1 MLILTEKKL
10 ITCILPHGLALD
22 VVQKLKDEKDI
33 IEANVN
39 NARGMG
45 KPTLQAHRGVG
56 EQTEKEILTV
66 VVPSDQADELFEYI
80 FDMANIN
87 RPHGGLI
94 YMCRLK
100 QASSFVL
107 PDVAEEERGSK

>member
-22 VVQKLKDEKDI
+22 VVQKLKDEKGI

-39 NARGMG
+39 NARGRG

-107 PDVAEEERGSK
+107 PDVHGEERGSK

>member
-1 MLILTEKKL
+1 MITFAEKKL

-22 VVQKLKDEKDI
+22 LVQKLKDEKGI
-33 IEANVN
+33 LEANVN
-39 NARGMG
+39 SARGLG
-45 KPTLQAHRGVG
+45 KQAPQAHRGVG

-66 VVPSDQADELFEYI
+66 VVHPDQADELFEYI
-80 FDMANIN
+80 YDKANIN

-94 YMCRLK
+94 FMCRLT

-107 PDVAEEERGSK
+107 PDIPGGE